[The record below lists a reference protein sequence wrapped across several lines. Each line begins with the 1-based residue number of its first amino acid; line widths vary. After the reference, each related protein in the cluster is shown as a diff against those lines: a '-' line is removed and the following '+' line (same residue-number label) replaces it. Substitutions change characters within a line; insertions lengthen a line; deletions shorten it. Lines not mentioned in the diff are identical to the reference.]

1 MKRKFKGFLLGMLIL
16 SIGFTSSG
24 CVLFLLGAGATG
36 GYAISKDEIE
46 GMLDK
51 SYNDVWKASEQV
63 LRKDGL
69 VMLSLKD
76 KGEIDGEVEGSKIE
90 IRLEQVTPKTVRLRV
105 KGRKLKNLFPDI
117 KKAQNTFNK
126 IMKELA

>member
-1 MKRKFKGFLLGMLIL
+1 MKRKFTGFLLGLLIL
-16 SIGFTSSG
+16 NMGFLSSG

-69 VMLSLKD
+69 VTLSLKD
-76 KGEIDGEVEGSKIE
+76 KGQIDGEIESSKIE
-90 IRLEQVTPKTVRLRV
+90 IRVDQLTPKTVRLRV
-105 KGRKLKNLFPDI
+105 KGRKVKNLFPDI

-126 IMKELA
+126 IMRELA